1 MEKFLKFTHSGMD
14 FLIPVNDILSVK
26 ASTQTKVD
34 ILLVNGFAHTVTNAG
49 EVAAII
55 LTASAANSD
64 AKTKQQLNALVAEIG
79 NALSTRWTSPIY
91 EVELPYAVD
100 GVAHAQVDF
109 SAGTI

>member
-1 MEKFLKFTHSGMD
+1 MD

-55 LTASAANSD
+55 LTASTANSD
-64 AKTKQQLNALVAEIG
+64 AKTKQQLNAFIAEVG
-79 NALSTRWTSPIY
+79 NALETSWTNPIY
-91 EVELPYAVD
+91 DVTLPYAID
-100 GVAHAQVDF
+100 GVAYLHVDY
-109 SAGTI
+109 STGTI